1 MKKVIIE
8 VASRE
13 ASDARLIRAVETGK
27 PLGSYI
33 TFPSVELLWQVL
45 TANRWT
51 LVRSLCGAGPMSLRE
66 AARRVGR
73 DVKAVHTDV
82 HALLGA
88 GILEKT
94 ADGQIVFP
102 YDAVH
107 VDFMLK
113 AAAERCFRSQP

>member
-8 VASRE
+8 VATKE
-13 ASDARLIRAVETGK
+13 TSDARLMRAVQTGK
-27 PLGSYI
+27 PAGSYI

-45 TANRWT
+45 TANRWA

-82 HALLGA
+82 HALLSA
-88 GILEKT
+88 GVLEKT
-94 ADGQIVFP
+94 SDGQIVFP

-113 AAAERCFRSQP
+113 AAA

>member
-1 MKKVIIE
+1 MEHNMNKVTIE
-8 VASRE
+8 VACRE
-13 ASDARLIRAVETGK
+13 VSDARFVRAAQTGK
-27 PLGSYI
+27 PVGAYI

-45 TANRWT
+45 TANRWA

-82 HALLGA
+82 HALLNA
-88 GILEKT
+88 GVLEKND
-94 ADGQIVFP
+94 DGQIVFP

-113 AAAERCFRSQP
+113 AAA

>member
-8 VASRE
+8 VASKE
-13 ASDARLIRAVETGK
+13 SSDARFLRAVETGK
-27 PLGSYI
+27 PVGAYI

-45 TANRWT
+45 TANRWA
-51 LVRSLCGAGPMSLRE
+51 LVRSLCSAGPMSLRE

-94 ADGQIVFP
+94 DDGQIVFP

-113 AAAERCFRSQP
+113 AAA

>member
-1 MKKVIIE
+1 MNKVTIE
-8 VASRE
+8 IANRT
-13 ASDARLIRAVETGK
+13 ASDARFLRAVQTGK
-27 PLGSYI
+27 PVGAYI

-66 AARRVGR
+66 AARQVGR

-82 HALLGA
+82 HALLNA
-88 GILEKT
+88 GVLEKT
-94 ADGQIVFP
+94 DDGQIVFP

-113 AAAERCFRSQP
+113 AAA